1 MQEIN
6 LLSCAQKKTALNS
19 TLKSHFL
26 ITLSILMIVEINSSI
41 VLCNVELSFNNLTK
55 VVIIILINVKILYTN
70 AINASVLRINKILRH
85 MIV

>member
-1 MQEIN
+1 M
-6 LLSCAQKKTALNS
+6 CTKMTALNL

-41 VLCNVELSFNNLTK
+41 VLYNVELSFNNLTK
-55 VVIIILINVKILYTN
+55 VVIIMLINVKILYTN
-70 AINASVLRINKILRH
+70 AINASALHINKILRH

>member
-70 AINASVLRINKILRH
+70 AINASALHINKILRH
-85 MIV
+85 IIV